1 MLFMPICGIGGVPG
15 VTIGQTCIS
24 APIRIAGDFSIK
36 TFEHPGPIT
45 VPPCPV
51 NDPSF
56 VAGPGIVYL
65 PFFSIVFGQNSYS
78 FNHGFWIFLIR
89 TMGDANSSDAD
100 SYLY

>member
-56 VAGPGIVYL
+56 VAGPGIIYL
-65 PFFSIVFGQNSYS
+65 LSSSMCQVKTDLASITVLC
-78 FNHGFWIFLIR
+78 FLSTQWTIQILR
-89 TMGDANSSDAD
+89 R
-100 SYLY
+100 